1 MGVLDDDDVIK
12 QVLDQLIARTQEA
25 RLNSDAPR
33 EVLIATHKD
42 VILEVYPDR
51 AQIAYLLAA
60 LVHRTCELLET

>member
-25 RLNSDAPR
+25 RLNSGAPR
-33 EVLIATHKD
+33 EVLIGVHKD
-42 VILEVYPDR
+42 VILETYPDR
-51 AQIAYLLAA
+51 EQIAYLLAA